1 MDTALD
7 VNKRRLSSNV
17 VIGGET
23 EIGLSSKLLVG
34 GTQSCEVK
42 DFQSKDFFGFSQIG
56 EENPTVGPI
65 ASKQLLLEIL
75 A

>member
-1 MDTALD
+1 MD

-56 EENPTVGPI
+56 EVVGPI